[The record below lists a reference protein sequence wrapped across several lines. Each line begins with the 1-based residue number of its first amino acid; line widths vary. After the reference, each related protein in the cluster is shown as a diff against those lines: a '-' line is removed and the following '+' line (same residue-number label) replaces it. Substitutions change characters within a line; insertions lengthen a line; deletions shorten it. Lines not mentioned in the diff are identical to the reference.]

1 MDVALWDVDGSKS
14 AMLSGGRSFR
24 LRFRPALGVSE
35 PDGTGGGGG
44 GRARPHAHGARR
56 AAPSPSWE
64 VVAAVNNVFGRAEL
78 NRHTACCK
86 FLGRTD
92 SLKACTLAAEAVRG
106 ATSVTW
112 HRGPSSGAASSG
124 WAGTCFGIVDG
135 TWQPVP
141 VERGQAEA
149 DSARRVGLLP
159 LPPAPELSTEWIAED

>member
-64 VVAAVNNVFGRAEL
+64 VVAAVTCLAIAR
-78 NRHTACCK
+78 TAAGK
-86 FLGRTD
+86 R
-92 SLKACTLAAEAVRG
+92 SL
-106 ATSVTW
+106 
-112 HRGPSSGAASSG
+112 
-124 WAGTCFGIVDG
+124 
-135 TWQPVP
+135 
-141 VERGQAEA
+141 
-149 DSARRVGLLP
+149 
-159 LPPAPELSTEWIAED
+159 